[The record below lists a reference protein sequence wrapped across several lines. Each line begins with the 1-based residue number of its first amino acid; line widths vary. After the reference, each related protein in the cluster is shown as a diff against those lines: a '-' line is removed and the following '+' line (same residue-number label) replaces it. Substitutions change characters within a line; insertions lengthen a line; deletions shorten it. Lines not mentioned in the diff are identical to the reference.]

1 MSVPGRLE
9 QGFSAL
15 APLTFWVY
23 DFITQGAEPC
33 IAGLYPLDAGRTSP
47 TPDLVE
53 IAFAREPLG

>member
-23 DFITQGAEPC
+23 DFIIQGAEPC

-53 IAFAREPLG
+53 IAFA